1 MINQQELHRLA
12 AIERHLRAED
22 LDLERRLQWPSSAT
36 VERSPKASLLVL
48 LRNIGRALGPALFN
62 LALAGGPF
70 GGCLGGECWTV
81 TGQAAAGREES

>member
-36 VERSPKASLLVL
+36 
-48 LRNIGRALGPALFN
+48 GRAQGPALFS

-70 GGCLGGECWTV
+70 GGCLGVGFWTL